1 MSYLGSQIF
10 GREAITQQTEKGTRA
25 ATFGHFHW
33 ISCSLMKKN
42 FPRTKAALA
51 AKLRLNDLSEV
62 AITLVDRRTLPVGS
76 LSNFWKGGLVASTC
90 FSLRSSSSPAN

>member
-1 MSYLGSQIF
+1 MKFLVAESHKDIDKTNGN
-10 GREAITQQTEKGTRA
+10 GTRA

-62 AITLVDRRTLPVGS
+62 VAITLVDRRTLPVGS

-90 FSLRSSSSPAN
+90 FSLQSSSSPAN